1 MDKALLKER
10 ELFSKR
16 ALANLSVETRK
27 RVEPSSNEPPKKKS
41 KPASGLPDVTS
52 YKSMS
57 SGSQFKFGVLARIV
71 RHMRTRHQDGEVH
84 PLSIDE
90 ILDETNQLN
99 IGQRVKQWLISESLP
114 NNPKITDVEGKYI
127 FKPPLPVRD
136 KKSLLKLLRQHDMKG
151 LGGVML
157 DDIQESVPH
166 YEKVMKLI
174 DKEILRIVRQTDK
187 KQIIFYHDKSLRFE
201 LDKEFQQL
209 WRNTSVDGLQ
219 DDNIDEYLT
228 KQGIKSMQDTGPKP
242 LIPIRKKSK
251 ARKQRAAKIS
261 DNEHLAHVLK
271 SYDEG

>member
-114 NNPKITDVEGKYI
+114 NNPKISDVEGKYI

-166 YEKVMKLI
+166 YEKVMK
-174 DKEILRIVRQTDK
+174 
-187 KQIIFYHDKSLRFE
+187 
-201 LDKEFQQL
+201 
-209 WRNTSVDGLQ
+209 
-219 DDNIDEYLT
+219 
-228 KQGIKSMQDTGPKP
+228 GIKSMQDTGPKP